1 VFKMKKA
8 VYFAVF
14 LSVTAMLV
22 TAIAFLGYSITAPT
36 IEQNRIDSINKN
48 IAILYSAEDGLI
60 SNSDLPENA
69 YQEKDYKLISAVY
82 EVLDSTGK
90 IHAII
95 YNVSAQGRNGLVY
108 ALIAVNPYTD
118 TVEAVTYYK
127 HGETP
132 NIGEKYTRDDE
143 ISKLLG
149 QSISNVVID
158 VIADA
163 STTWSAIE
171 NMFNEVEK
179 HYAEQEVHI
188 NE

>member
-1 VFKMKKA
+1 M
-8 VYFAVF
+8 
-14 LSVTAMLV
+14 
-22 TAIAFLGYSITAPT
+22 
-36 IEQNRIDSINKN
+36 
-48 IAILYSAEDGLI
+48 
-60 SNSDLPENA
+60 
-69 YQEKDYKLISAVY
+69 
-82 EVLDSTGK
+82 
-90 IHAII
+90 
-95 YNVSAQGRNGLVY
+95 
-108 ALIAVNPYTD
+108 LIAVDPYTD
-118 TVEAVTYYK
+118 VVMAVTFYN
-127 HGETP
+127 HIETP